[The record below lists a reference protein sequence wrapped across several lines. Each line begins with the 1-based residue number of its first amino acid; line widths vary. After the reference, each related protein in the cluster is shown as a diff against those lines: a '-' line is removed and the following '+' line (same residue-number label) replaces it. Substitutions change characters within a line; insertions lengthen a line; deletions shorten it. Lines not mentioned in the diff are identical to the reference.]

1 MQVICYCNFY
11 GHTFVEY
18 NCYWNLVYTLLNCT
32 LPRLQ
37 FFVEVGDGLILT
49 RLFHVGKMGIHS
61 NIKSLQFTVLMGL
74 FLE

>member
-1 MQVICYCNFY
+1 MF
-11 GHTFVEY
+11 
-18 NCYWNLVYTLLNCT
+18 TLLNCA

-49 RLFHVGKMGIHS
+49 RLFHVGKMDVHS
-61 NIKSLQFTVLMGL
+61 NIESLQFTVLMGL